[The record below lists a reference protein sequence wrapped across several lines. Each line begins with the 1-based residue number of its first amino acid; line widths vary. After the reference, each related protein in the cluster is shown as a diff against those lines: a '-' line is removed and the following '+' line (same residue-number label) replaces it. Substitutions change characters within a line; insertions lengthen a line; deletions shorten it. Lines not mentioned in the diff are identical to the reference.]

1 MLEQV
6 NKWVTIIGGVVLVI
20 NNFSIIDYTKF
31 LIFHHYYAFLL
42 VISSILAFIGQM
54 FIYRLIKQFRQH
66 IVPFVVTSRK
76 IMTVLISVFFLN
88 H

>member
-31 LIFHHYYAFLL
+31 LIFHHYYTFLL
-42 VISSILAFIGQM
+42 VIYSILAFIGQM